1 MKRNFLED
9 LGLEKHVIN
18 DIMKA
23 HGQAINELNNIPS
36 AEEIQAENEVL
47 QKQIVDLEAEL
58 EKVPSL
64 DIEIDKHKTKIEG
77 YKQNLLKIQIASEYN
92 IPLGLADKIKGA
104 TEQELRADAEQL
116 AGYAIKPKAILPLAQ
131 PAFNKSNEP
140 YQRMIDELD
149 R

>member
-1 MKRNFLED
+1 MKRNFLEG

-64 DIEIDKHKTKIEG
+64 YIEIDKHKTKIEG
-77 YKQNLLKIQIASEYN
+77 YKQNLLKIQIASENN
-92 IPLGLADKIKGA
+92 IPLGLAGKIKGT

-116 AGYAIKPKAILPLAQ
+116 AGYVKKTKVILPLAQ
-131 PAFNKSNEP
+131 PASNNANDP
-140 YQRMIDELD
+140 YERMINKLD